1 MERRPGILRRY
12 GLAVSLVTVMGY
24 ILVTTT
30 LPAAVE
36 RDRMRAERAAQ
47 QAQHQAL
54 QEEVA
59 ERQAWLHGIRHDP
72 LLQRR
77 LAEQRL
83 LTPEIWGPILQEP
96 DPAAPSADAPAAL
109 KVSRPTTAR

>member
-12 GLAVSLVTVMGY
+12 GLSLSLVAVMGY
-24 ILVTTT
+24 IVVTTT
-30 LPAAVE
+30 LPAAAE

-47 QAQHQAL
+47 EAQHQAL

-59 ERQAWLHGIRHDP
+59 ERQAWLHGIRYDP

-77 LAEQRL
+77 LAEERL
-83 LTPEIWGPILQEP
+83 LTPEIKGPVLV
-96 DPAAPSADAPAAL
+96 PAATPTEGLAE
-109 KVSRPTTAR
+109 RPTLKASGRAPSR